1 MVNTRR
7 KGNRAELEAVKE
19 LEKKG
24 YLVYRV
30 KGSVK
35 FNKNVDIFGIAD
47 ILAIKKNETKLVQV
61 KSNIRPDLRPFELFK
76 QKFPQITV
84 EIWIRKDREGF
95 KILSC
100 G

>member
-1 MVNTRR
+1 MFQ
-7 KGNRAELEAVKE
+7 LFD
-19 LEKKG
+19 L
-24 YLVYRV
+24 
-30 KGSVK
+30 
-35 FNKNVDIFGIAD
+35 IA
-47 ILAIKKNETKLVQV
+47 LKKNETKFLQI
-61 KSNIRPDLRPFELFK
+61 KSNIKPPMQEFELFK